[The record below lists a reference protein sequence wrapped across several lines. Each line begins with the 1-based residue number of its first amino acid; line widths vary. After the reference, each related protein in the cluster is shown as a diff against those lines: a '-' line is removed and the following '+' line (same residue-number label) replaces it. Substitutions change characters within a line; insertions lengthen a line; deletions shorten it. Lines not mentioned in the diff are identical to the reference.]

1 MEDFNK
7 YERRRDLSGLHLRA
21 AVESWKPYS
30 HGNKSYSY
38 PLSVSA
44 NFLYVSVYEDENG
57 ELAFK
62 GFLAEVFHSLQ
73 DITNFTYSLG
83 RHRQST
89 IFEL

>member
-1 MEDFNK
+1 M
-7 YERRRDLSGLHLRA
+7 
-21 AVESWKPYS
+21 S
-30 HGNKSYSY
+30 HGNHTVMVTKLYPY
-38 PLSVSA
+38 PLSESA

-83 RHRQST
+83 KHGQSI
-89 IFEL
+89 IFDLFLMPKNLQ